1 MKLKLRGRKRLV
13 FSLVLITAAAGT
25 LLGTRQFGITPR
37 LELPWL
43 PFGLGTEVVGGSSSS
58 GDLARK
64 LRPSITDLDETAES
78 QESSHTK
85 FRNVGVGGR
94 PEPDEMTLSGV
105 PGRTENGVPEGS
117 SHEFHEAADSLAKKE
132 SATDAGAE
140 ASKHGADPITELPY
154 VPPASLQSGLIGQ
167 VRRLQI
173 VQERLAKGDA
183 SAIKEQKSLLVGIG
197 ETLSRFAVDKA
208 GAAEIYSAVTYLLS
222 GGRPD
227 VVEHVL
233 TRKDLPV
240 AVRNLLIGAIAYVK
254 GDAQIAGDHLRNL
267 DPLQFGRGIS
277 GHLAMVQASV
287 VEDLTQAD
295 RRRLLELAANSML
308 GTLVEEAALRRIIEQ
323 SASGKD
329 VDGFIR
335 AANRYH
341 RRFAR
346 SLYNAEYMN
355 ALIEGILRF
364 ETDKSAL
371 TPDQLDNL
379 IFFLPPERRN
389 DILQALSEAGLRKGF
404 DGLCR
409 YASGR
414 LRRVAAEGSVTWMRA
429 SLYYFSC
436 SIGAKTTESVSSLRS
451 LDLQRLDSRDRQLGR
466 SAILLAERATLADP
480 PILDPTF
487 RHASTLDLTEEQLAF
502 RDAVK
507 AEIARID
514 QLIKE
519 STQ

>member
-1 MKLKLRGRKRLV
+1 MKLKLLGRKTLI
-13 FSLVLITAAAGT
+13 FSVVLLTAAAGT
-25 LLGTRQFGITPR
+25 LLGTRQFGIT
-37 LELPWL
+37 LNLDLSWL
-43 PFGLGTEVVGGSSSS
+43 PFGMGTEGLRDSSSS
-58 GDLARK
+58 EDLARE
-64 LRPSITDLDETAES
+64 LRPSITDLDHAAGSE
-78 QESSHTK
+78 ESSLKK
-85 FRNVGVGGR
+85 FRNVGGGGR
-94 PEPDEMTLSGV
+94 PEPDELTVSGA
-105 PGRTENGVPEGS
+105 PGRTEDGVPEGS
-117 SHEFHEAADSLAKKE
+117 SRKFHDAADNSAKDE
-132 SATDAGAE
+132 STTQMGSQRSE
-140 ASKHGADPITELPY
+140 HGGDSFAELPY

-167 VRRLQI
+167 VRQLQM

-183 SAIKEQKSLLVGIG
+183 SAVKEQKNLLVGIG
-197 ETLSRFAVDKA
+197 QTLSGFAVDKA
-208 GAAEIYSAVTYLLS
+208 NAAEIYSAVTYLLS

-227 VVEHVL
+227 VVEHIL
-233 TRKDLPV
+233 TRKDLPI
-240 AVRNLLIGAIAYVK
+240 AVRNLLVGAIAYVK
-254 GDAQIAGDHLRNL
+254 GDAQNAGDHLRNL

-287 VEDLTQAD
+287 VEDLTQAN

-329 VDGFIR
+329 VDGFIL
-335 AANRYH
+335 AADRYH

-346 SLYNAEYMN
+346 SLYNAEYMS

-371 TPDQLDNL
+371 SPDQLDTL

-414 LRRVAAEGSVTWMRA
+414 LRRLAAEGSVTWTRA

-436 SIGAKTTESVSSLRS
+436 SIAAKTTESVSSLKS
-451 LDLQRLDSRDRQLGR
+451 LDLQRLDSRDRQLAR
-466 SAILLAERATLADP
+466 SAILLAERAALADASV
-480 PILDPTF
+480 LDPKF
-487 RHASTLDLTEEQLAF
+487 RNASNVDLTDEQLAF
-502 RDAVK
+502 QGAVR
-507 AEIARID
+507 AEIAKID